1 MVHRTTQ
8 DYTGLKGTSRRGY
21 RIYRVVTP
29 RGIEPLFSG
38 RKPDVLTTRRRGQ
51 IRLANI
57 AHQKEAAKKIGR
69 ESTSNYSSA
78 DELALL
84 RTFSN
89 SPF

>member
-38 RKPDVLTTRRRGQ
+38 RKPEKGPAINTVTEFCDHNVTILLTV
-51 IRLANI
+51 
-57 AHQKEAAKKIGR
+57 
-69 ESTSNYSSA
+69 
-78 DELALL
+78 
-84 RTFSN
+84 
-89 SPF
+89 